1 MPASGPEKLATNA
14 IISEPRFHNLMQG
27 LISARRD
34 SALFSAAIDSV
45 VPSGTGGKLRMQIS
59 TR

>member
-14 IISEPRFHNLMQG
+14 IISEPRFHNLVQG

-34 SALFSAAIDSV
+34 SALFSAAIDFV
-45 VPSGTGGKLRMQIS
+45 DPSGTGGRLRMQIS